1 MFKTDAQTEFAQTIK
16 EFSAVTY
23 ERYGSH
29 SYASG
34 YYESLMTEMFRSLSK
49 RSQQQLIR
57 DIASA
62 VERQH
67 GVLVDTTSV

>member
-1 MFKTDAQTEFAQTIK
+1 MFKTDAQVEFEKVLK

-23 ERYGSH
+23 DVYGSH

-34 YYESLMTEMFRSLSK
+34 YYESLMTEMFKSLSK
-49 RSQQQLIR
+49 KSQQELIR
-57 DIASA
+57 DMDRA

-67 GVLVDTTSV
+67 EKMLTQA

>member
-1 MFKTDAQTEFAQTIK
+1 MFRTDAQVEFEKILK

-23 ERYGSH
+23 DVYGSH

-34 YYESLMTEMFRSLSK
+34 YYESLMGTMFNSLSK
-49 RSQQQLIR
+49 RAQQELIR
-57 DIASA
+57 SMDGV

-67 GVLVDTTSV
+67 QAMLAKNG